1 MSNLFFRQIR
11 FEFLFHEATNVP
23 VYGTYCGVYKL
34 VCYLS
39 KHRLYNT
46 MLRIYVLSILTIK
59 TERARARLCL
69 LIVKTLINVTF
80 IYCCIYAINNMADR
94 LAMPKTKLIISAFR
108 RLYLYVHSFVL
119 DSIHSSV

>member
-1 MSNLFFRQIR
+1 MPPNC
-11 FEFLFHEATNVP
+11 EDADKCT
-23 VYGTYCGVYKL
+23 
-34 VCYLS
+34 
-39 KHRLYNT
+39 
-46 MLRIYVLSILTIK
+46 LT
-59 TERARARLCL
+59 
-69 LIVKTLINVTF
+69 V